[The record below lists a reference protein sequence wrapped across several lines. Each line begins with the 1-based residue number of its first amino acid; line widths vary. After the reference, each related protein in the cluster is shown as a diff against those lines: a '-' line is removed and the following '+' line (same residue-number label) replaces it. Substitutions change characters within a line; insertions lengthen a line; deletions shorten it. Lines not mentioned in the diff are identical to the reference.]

1 MAAGLLNIL
10 IEQGATFSRTLT
22 VESSPGT
29 PINLT
34 GYTFAGKMRKNLSDA
49 TAAVSFTLSISNAA
63 AGQVLWTL
71 TATQTDSLA
80 PQVHR
85 YDIEMTAPGGTV
97 TRILEGE
104 AWVSGS
110 ATR

>member
-22 VESSPGT
+22 VESAPGT

-34 GYTFAGKMRKNLSDA
+34 GYTFAGKMRKNLTDT
-49 TAAVSFTLSISNAA
+49 TAAVAFTLSVSSASS
-63 AGQVLWTL
+63 GQVLWTL
-71 TATQTDSLA
+71 SATQTDALA

>member
-10 IEQGATFSRTLT
+10 VEQGATFSRTLT
-22 VESSPGT
+22 VESTPNT

-34 GYTFAGKMRKNLSDA
+34 NYTFAGKMRRNLADA
-49 TAAVSFTLSISNAA
+49 TAAVSFTLTVSNAA
-63 AGQVLWTL
+63 QGQVLWTL
-71 TATQTDSLA
+71 TAAQTDALA
-80 PQVHR
+80 PQIHR